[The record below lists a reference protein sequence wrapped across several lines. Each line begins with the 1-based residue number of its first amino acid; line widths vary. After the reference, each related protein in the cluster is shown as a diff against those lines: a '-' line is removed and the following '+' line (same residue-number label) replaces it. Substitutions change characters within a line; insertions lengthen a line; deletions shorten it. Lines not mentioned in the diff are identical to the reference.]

1 MFKGGYRFLILFIIA
16 FFSFETTVHT
26 QNLQK
31 IQEDKVR
38 ALEKQLKEKNSDTTE
53 VNLLAELARNLVTID
68 KLNEAMQSANQA
80 ILIAEKAK
88 YKKGLATAYAS
99 LGVVEAALGHTDK
112 SILTF
117 QKSLK
122 LCQELNF
129 RKEEGFVY
137 SHLAQ
142 AYWNKLD
149 TNMAMDLHFKALE
162 INRELKIPNRQA
174 FACDFIGHLYAQKGN
189 YKEALKY
196 YTESARLFT
205 EIGENHRIALSYG
218 NMGLMNAWMNNKDA
232 ALKNYF
238 KAIDYYDIE
247 NNTKGVIWNY
257 GLIADLYTKINDFE
271 NALTYVD
278 KALALNN
285 KLNNLKGIAE
295 NYSHLGLIYS
305 KMELFENAND
315 NFKKSLNLYKELD
328 DKYGQMK
335 CLFYMGECKFSE
347 NELNEALTYLDESL
361 ALAIQENKRRV
372 ISDCKRVLGAIFVK
386 LGNAS
391 VGKSYLNDALKIDVE
406 SSNTISFPFIYKY
419 LAKGDSLMGDYKSA
433 LLNYQ
438 MFYKYAHSEKL
449 DVENAELT
457 AVKYEF
463 SKKEELVKAELK
475 MKRFQRNLAAI
486 GAIIMVVLTII
497 AIYIYELRKKKLKS
511 EQKIIEL
518 ERRELEL
525 VKESERFKTKFL
537 TNISHEFR
545 TPLTLINGHIEI
557 LKGKIDGKYTNSLLE
572 MEKNGKLLLQLI
584 NQLMDLSKLEFGDY
598 QLRFRQGNAL
608 KETISL
614 FQSFH
619 SYAEQ
624 LGIKLVIQPS
634 NSAKEYFSTSSM
646 GYSSEA
652 LMLIINNFMSNAL
665 KFTPK
670 GGNIKAVIDWTE
682 DAELKIEVMDTGI
695 GIPED
700 KIDKVFDRFYKVENE
715 LQQQYSGSGVGLA
728 LVKELAI
735 LHGGAVSVR
744 PNPVGGSIFEVRL
757 KNSVETSTQEDLNS
771 AELFFVSEI
780 DIQDEINKD
789 ATEGPLILVVEDQ
802 SDLRRFI
809 VENLGSQYRF
819 IEANNGRVGLELA
832 KEHIPDLII
841 SDIMMPNI
849 DGIDMCVQ
857 LKNNELTS
865 HIPFVFLTAK
875 AETDDILEGLK
886 SGADEYIIKPFS
898 IEELKWRVRNI
909 LRTKSLQRAKL
920 KNHIHSVTPHVELV
934 DELNSRDKAFL
945 NRIEEFVNENINNTQ
960 FGVKDLAEMCF
971 ISVSQ
976 LTRKMKSL
984 TGATPAEFIK
994 TMRLN
999 KAVELLLK
1007 NEAVSDVAWSVGF
1020 EDPVYFS
1027 KTFKKHFGFPP
1038 SEAKNVL
1045 KSK

>member
-1 MFKGGYRFLILFIIA
+1 MLNKLFLFFFLGYISV
-16 FFSFETTVHT
+16 FSKSFA

-31 IQEDKVR
+31 IQENKVR
-38 ALEKQLKEKNSDTTE
+38 ALEKQLTEKNSDTTE

-68 KLNEAMQSANQA
+68 KLNEAIQSANQA

-99 LGVVEAALGHTDK
+99 LGVVEAAFGHTDK

-129 RKEEGFVY
+129 RKEEGYVY

-232 ALKNYF
+232 ALKYYF
-238 KAIDYYDIE
+238 NAIDYYDIE
-247 NNTKGVIWNY
+247 NNTKGVIWIY

-285 KLNNLKGIAE
+285 KLNNLEGIAE

-361 ALAIQENKRRV
+361 ALAIKENKRRV

-391 VGKSYLNDALKIDVE
+391 VGKSYLNDALKIDEE
-406 SSNTISFPFIYKY
+406 SSNSISFPFIYKY

-475 MKRFQRNLAAI
+475 VKRFQRNLAAI

-525 VKESERFKTKFL
+525 VKESERFKNHFL

-545 TPLTLINGHIEI
+545 TPLTLINGHLE
-557 LKGKIDGKYTNSLLE
+557 LLLQDKASKDFNRFKE
-572 MEKNGKLLLQLI
+572 MEKGSKHLLNLI
-584 NQLMDLSKLEFGDY
+584 NQLMDLSKLEIADY
-598 QLRFRQGNAL
+598 KLRFRQGNAL
-608 KETISL
+608 KETLELLESFQLLAIQKEILFKVEVSDRANEY
-614 FQSFH
+614 FQS
-619 SYAEQ
+619 S
-624 LGIKLVIQPS
+624 I
-634 NSAKEYFSTSSM
+634 M

-652 LMLIINNFMSNAL
+652 LVLVVNNYMSNAL
-665 KFTPK
+665 KFTPA
-670 GGNIKAVIDWTE
+670 GGTVIAYIDWVE
-682 DAELKIEVMDTGI
+682 NEFLKLEVRDTGK
-695 GIPED
+695 GISPEYYG
-700 KIDKVFDRFYKVENE
+700 KVFDRFFQLDVDCENNFN
-715 LQQQYSGSGVGLA
+715 GSGVGLA
-728 LVKELAI
+728 LVKEMAN
-735 LHGGAVSVR
+735 LHGGDVSVFQ
-744 PNPVGGSIFEVRL
+744 NDGGGSVFVVLL
-757 KNSVETSTQEDLNS
+757 KNSLEESVGENIYSTDLSIESNS
-771 AELFFVSEI
+771 I
-780 DIQDEINKD
+780 INND
-789 ATEGPLILVVEDQ
+789 SVDSPIILVVEDQ
-802 SDLRRFI
+802 VELRQFI
-809 VENLGSQYRF
+809 VQNLGSNYTF
-819 IEANNGRVGLELA
+819 LEAANGRVGIELA
-832 KEHIPDLII
+832 KEHLPDLII
-841 SDIMMPNI
+841 SDIMMPFM
-849 DGIDMCVQ
+849 DGIDMCIQ
-857 LKNNELTS
+857 LKNDDLTS

-875 AETDDILEGLK
+875 ADHNDILNGLK
-886 SGADEYIIKPFS
+886 SGSDDYLIKPFS
-898 IEELKWRVRNI
+898 ILELKWRINNI
-909 LRTKSLQRAKL
+909 LKTQAAFRAKFKTSL
-920 KNHIHSVTPHVELV
+920 KEEKNNFYIQN
-934 DELNSRDKAFL
+934 ELNSRDKAFL
-945 NRIEEFVNENINNTQ
+945 NRINEFVNENISNKG
-960 FGVKDLAEMCF
+960 FDVPLLAEMCF

-976 LTRKMKSL
+976 LTRKMKTL
-984 TGATPAEFIK
+984 TGATPAEFIR
-994 TMRLN
+994 TQRLN
-999 KAVELLLK
+999 KAFQLLLK
-1007 NEAVSDVAWSVGF
+1007 NESVSDASWSVGF

-1027 KTFKKHFGFPP
+1027 KTFKKHYGYPP
-1038 SEAKNVL
+1038 SEAKNVYA
-1045 KSK
+1045 SN

>member
-1 MFKGGYRFLILFIIA
+1 MLNKLFLFFFLGYISV
-16 FFSFETTVHT
+16 FSKSFA

-31 IQEDKVR
+31 IQENKVR
-38 ALEKQLKEKNSDTTE
+38 ALEKQLTEKNSDTTE

-68 KLNEAMQSANQA
+68 KLNEAIQSANKA

-99 LGVVEAALGHTDK
+99 LGVVEAAFGHTDK

-129 RKEEGFVY
+129 RKEEGYVY

-238 KAIDYYDIE
+238 NAIDYYDIE
-247 NNTKGVIWNY
+247 NNTKGVIWIY

-285 KLNNLKGIAE
+285 KLNNLEGIAE

-361 ALAIQENKRRV
+361 ALAIKENKRRV

-391 VGKSYLNDALKIDVE
+391 VGKSYLNDALKIDEE
-406 SSNTISFPFIYKY
+406 SSNSISFPFIYKY

-475 MKRFQRNLAAI
+475 VKRFQRNLAAI

-525 VKESERFKTKFL
+525 KKETEQFKTQFL

-545 TPLTLINGHIEI
+545 TPLTLINGHLE
-557 LKGKIDGKYTNSLLE
+557 LLLQDKASKDFNRFNE
-572 MEKNGKLLLQLI
+572 MEKGSKHLLNLI
-584 NQLMDLSKLEFGDY
+584 NQLMDLSKLEIADY
-598 QLRFRQGNAL
+598 KLRFRQGNAL
-608 KETISL
+608 KETLELLES
-614 FQSFH
+614 FQSL
-619 SYAEQ
+619 A
-624 LGIKLVIQPS
+624 IQKEILFKVEVS
-634 NSAKEYFSTSSM
+634 DRANEYFQSSVM

-652 LMLIINNFMSNAL
+652 LVLVVNNYMSNAL
-665 KFTPK
+665 KFTPA
-670 GGNIKAVIDWTE
+670 GGTVIAYIDWVE
-682 DAELKIEVMDTGI
+682 NEFLKLEVRDTGK
-695 GIPED
+695 GISPEYYG
-700 KIDKVFDRFYKVENE
+700 KVFDRFFQLDVDCENNFN
-715 LQQQYSGSGVGLA
+715 GSGVGLA
-728 LVKELAI
+728 LVKEMAN
-735 LHGGAVSVR
+735 LHGGDVSVFQ
-744 PNPVGGSIFEVRL
+744 NDGGGSVFVVLL
-757 KNSVETSTQEDLNS
+757 KNSLEESVGEYIYTTDLSIESNS
-771 AELFFVSEI
+771 I
-780 DIQDEINKD
+780 INND
-789 ATEGPLILVVEDQ
+789 SVDSPIILVVEDQ
-802 SDLRRFI
+802 VELRQFI
-809 VENLGSQYRF
+809 VQNLGSNYTF
-819 IEANNGRVGLELA
+819 LEAANGRVGIELA
-832 KEHIPDLII
+832 KEHLPDLII
-841 SDIMMPNI
+841 SDIMMPFM
-849 DGIDMCVQ
+849 DGIDMCIQ
-857 LKNNELTS
+857 LKNDDLTS

-875 AETDDILEGLK
+875 ADHNDILNGLK
-886 SGADEYIIKPFS
+886 SGSDDYLIKPFS
-898 IEELKWRVRNI
+898 ILELKWRINNI
-909 LRTKSLQRAKL
+909 LKTQAAFRAKFKTSL
-920 KNHIHSVTPHVELV
+920 KEEKNNFYIQN
-934 DELNSRDKAFL
+934 ELNSRDKAFL
-945 NRIEEFVNENINNTQ
+945 NRINEFVNENISNKG
-960 FGVKDLAEMCF
+960 FDVPLLAEMCF

-976 LTRKMKSL
+976 LTRKMKTL
-984 TGATPAEFIK
+984 TGATPAEFIR
-994 TMRLN
+994 TQRLN
-999 KAVELLLK
+999 KAFELLLK
-1007 NEAVSDVAWSVGF
+1007 NESVSDASWSVGF

-1027 KTFKKHFGFPP
+1027 KTFKKHYGYPP
-1038 SEAKNVL
+1038 SEAKNVYA
-1045 KSK
+1045 SN